1 MSISHQQAYHF
12 AAQALKCL
20 QLVPN
25 PNCKPIKLSCFKSL
39 ISNDNIK
46 ILLRWILGT
55 FWTPVVVFEDC
66 QNAVCYRK
74 PKKGYLKVEDNLV
87 IFLVSNNETIS
98 ACLFNMRPAGQRFR
112 PFVLVF
118 DVEATKFVLKCCL
131 TIMRLTTKPGNI
143 NIYIC

>member
-1 MSISHQQAYHF
+1 M
-12 AAQALKCL
+12 
-20 QLVPN
+20 
-25 PNCKPIKLSCFKSL
+25 
-39 ISNDNIK
+39 
-46 ILLRWILGT
+46 
-55 FWTPVVVFEDC
+55 VVFEDC